1 MKKIYLVNKEDFNCF
16 LYIISSQGKFIAIK
30 LCFYHYIKNIMI
42 YFVENRKEKFEPL
55 ISSNIGK
62 FGVNREVNGAQGRTR
77 TDTRLPVQDF
87 ESSAST
93 SFTTWAKNLEWSF
106 YYKID

>member
-1 MKKIYLVNKEDFNCF
+1 MKKVYLVNKEDFN
-16 LYIISSQGKFIAIK
+16 LISSQGKFMAIK

-62 FGVNREVNGAQGRTR
+62 FRINREVNGAQGRTR

-93 SFTTWAKNLEWSF
+93 SFTTWAKNLE
-106 YYKID
+106 